1 MIAIQSNVKLQFPPA
16 SVGFVRIEIDLIQN
30 KPKEEF
36 YELRILDT
44 CFDFVEEDVNGVL
57 TEVKK
62 ILGTAQRFKKYTYA
76 DLIALSTA
84 LNVDFSDNTKRVESI
99 NQIFKNGILAVT
111 QQECLAGISGV
122 SNKGMY
128 FSEAQNWEIV
138 N

>member
-62 ILGTAQRFKKYTYA
+62 ILGTAQRFKKYAYA
-76 DLIALSTA
+76 DLTALSTA